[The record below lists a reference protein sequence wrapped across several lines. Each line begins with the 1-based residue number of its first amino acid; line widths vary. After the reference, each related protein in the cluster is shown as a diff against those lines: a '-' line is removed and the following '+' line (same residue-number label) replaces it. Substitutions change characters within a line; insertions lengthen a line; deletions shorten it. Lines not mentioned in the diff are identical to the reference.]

1 MVIHHDKMAYGRV
14 DGLADSL
21 SEDRLKEMA
30 KRLSAG
36 GKAQPEKEEGDKKE
50 KKEGSQKRRFFSISQ
65 KNIPHEQLQIA

>member
-21 SEDRLKEMA
+21 SEDKLKEMA

-36 GKAQPEKEEGDKKE
+36 EKAQPEKEGGDKKE
-50 KKEGSQKRRFFSISQ
+50 KKEQKSRPCGACAAR
-65 KNIPHEQLQIA
+65 P

>member
-21 SEDRLKEMA
+21 SEDKQKEME

-36 GKAQPEKEEGDKKE
+36 EKAQPEEEEGDKKE
-50 KKEGSQKRRFFSISQ
+50 KKEQK
-65 KNIPHEQLQIA
+65 

>member
-21 SEDRLKEMA
+21 SEDKLKEMV

-36 GKAQPEKEEGDKKE
+36 EKAQPEKEEGDKKE
-50 KKEGSQKRRFFSISQ
+50 KKEQK
-65 KNIPHEQLQIA
+65 